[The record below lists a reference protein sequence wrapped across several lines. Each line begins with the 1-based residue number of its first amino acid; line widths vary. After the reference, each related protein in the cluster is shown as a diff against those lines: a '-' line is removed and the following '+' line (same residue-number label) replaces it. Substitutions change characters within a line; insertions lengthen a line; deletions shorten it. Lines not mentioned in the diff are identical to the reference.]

1 MQSCH
6 CYALLDLNTIPNASI
21 AGNVSRTTTLLF
33 AEPAEYD
40 CTNYTLLFLSR
51 TLLLLRHRQ
60 GNNCKKQ
67 TSIFPPILS
76 SSMHPVYKVSG
87 LCKHRNMGIGSTTH
101 RCCMSPTKAAMCS
114 DKGLGIHS
122 QMALE
127 TPTSSNSKANGL
139 SPSTSNCTSSSS
151 SKYFLS
157 WAVAPSS
164 TGVASMPT
172 STDGLEEL
180 ATGCAVSLCPCSFSF
195 NCCDMS
201 CWSSFANLPTIAPI
215 PSCVIGVHDHVIIY
229 FEWKS
234 WCKKTHQPGLRLSWN
249 FCKTT

>member
-1 MQSCH
+1 MLINPVIVMQSCH

-122 QMALE
+122 EMALE

-139 SPSTSNCTSSSS
+139 SPSTSR
-151 SKYFLS
+151 
-157 WAVAPSS
+157 
-164 TGVASMPT
+164 
-172 STDGLEEL
+172 L
-180 ATGCAVSLCPCSFSF
+180 ATAHHRAPANTFFLEPWLQALLVWLVCPHPQT
-195 NCCDMS
+195 
-201 CWSSFANLPTIAPI
+201 A
-215 PSCVIGVHDHVIIY
+215 
-229 FEWKS
+229 WKS
-234 WCKKTHQPGLRLSWN
+234 LRQVVQYPCAPALSPSIVA
-249 FCKTT
+249 T